1 MAVTAFGV
9 NSEYAQ
15 LSSVMLH
22 VPGTEIDNYPDP
34 ARIQQLA
41 PISHHSLT
49 REFDAAIACFD
60 RLGIAVNLIDPSPVN
75 GERDYLYNMMY
86 CRDLFLM
93 TPRGA
98 ILANMANVTRMAEPH
113 YAGRTLTSLD
123 IPLLH
128 AVSGEGRFEGADA
141 LWLRDDLVVVGVG
154 NRTNDQGY
162 KQVRDVLQQQGVTCR
177 SIPSYQAVTQ
187 HLLGSVQ
194 IVDGDLA
201 LVRSGIVD
209 GETVRFLQSYGFDV
223 VATPEN
229 SEVQQRQAMNI
240 VTIAPRT
247 IIMTAGCPV
256 TRELYLRNGLTIAA
270 ELELTQLINGA
281 GGLACATGIISRGR
295 NSATV

>member
-1 MAVTAFGV
+1 MAVTTCGV

-22 VPGTEIDNYPDP
+22 VPGAEIDNYPDP

-41 PISHHSLT
+41 PINHNSLI
-49 REFDAAIACFD
+49 REYDAIIACFG
-60 RLGIAVNLIDPSPVN
+60 RYGIAVNLIDPSPVSD
-75 GERDYLYNMMY
+75 EHDYLYNMMY

-98 ILANMANVTRMAEPH
+98 ILANMANVTRMAEPR
-113 YAGRTLTSLD
+113 YAGRTLASLD

-128 AVSGEGRFEGADA
+128 AVTGEGRFEGADA

-162 KQVRDVLQQQGVTCR
+162 QQIRDVLQQQGVACR
-177 SIPSYQAVTQ
+177 SIPSYQVVTQ

-194 IVDGDLA
+194 IVDVDLA

-209 GETVRFLQSYGFDV
+209 GEIVRFLQEYDFDV
-223 VATPEN
+223 ISIPEN

-247 IIMTAGCPV
+247 VIMTDGCPV
-256 TRELYLRNGLTIAA
+256 TRELYLGAGLTIAA